1 MPGTFQSMDDEEEDE
16 VEDEITIRH
25 MHFFSDGFSID
36 DGDLLPYDVPA
47 NQDLLEALRTG

>member
-1 MPGTFQSMDDEEEDE
+1 MDDEEEDE